1 MSLSFKT
8 LWISDI
14 HLGTSA
20 ARAADLLEFLSSV
33 HADKIYLVGD
43 IIDLER
49 MQVRPQFPDAHR
61 QLVSLLIHL
70 ANTTTDIVFIP
81 GNHDHQFRDLA
92 GKDICGVPVRLEAEH
107 VTADGRRLL
116 VAHGDVLDGRIRQG
130 TNLEKFGAAAYSVL
144 SQLDV
149 LINQLRSRLGH
160 DYVSIMSQVKHRL
173 SSANEYIR
181 RFEEVAAR
189 YASERGYDGIVCGH
203 IHRPGIRNIDG
214 MLYANDGDWVEHRTA
229 LVEDDSGQ
237 LRILYWEGG
246 SISTGA
252 AVSTE
257 EVHPIAA

>member
-1 MSLSFKT
+1 MSLSYKT

-20 ARAADLLEFLSSV
+20 SRAADLLEFLTSV

-49 MQVRPQFPDAHR
+49 MQARPQFPDVHR
-61 QLVSLLIHL
+61 QVVSLLIHL
-70 ANTTTDIVFIP
+70 ANTSTEVVFIP
-81 GNHDHQFRDLA
+81 GNHDYQFRDLA
-92 GKDICGVPVRLEAEH
+92 GKDICGIPVRLEAEH
-107 VTADGRRLL
+107 DAGDGRRLL
-116 VAHGDVLDGRIRQG
+116 IAHGDILDGRIRQG

-181 RFEEVAAR
+181 RFEEVAAE

-203 IHRPGIRNIDG
+203 IHRPGIRNIGG

-229 LVEDDSGQ
+229 LVEDDDGTLSI
-237 LRILYWEGG
+237 LRWEAG
-246 SISTGA
+246 SVCTD
-252 AVSTE
+252 AVASIE
-257 EVHPIAA
+257 EPHPIAA